1 MSSKTENVDVAF
13 QMINEAVEEYENFL
27 LGIPEGN
34 IYQRIMDL
42 KTTGSSNNTAD
53 REARKVMS
61 AILDRT
67 NGGLSLNNIGD
78 ERSTLFKEP
87 PGTSE
92 SVINIVHGDHKFGI
106 SQEHYESGPGSG
118 GIYDLYK
125 SWEMSS
131 VLMYVDPL
139 QFKSRTITP
148 KTIPTGSENTTN
160 NPDPRQVTGTEL
172 TEGGSNLTQVPPA
185 GLNRVLGTG
194 PGTTGFN
201 KTQDPS
207 FGAVIVRDPVF
218 GFNSRN
224 ANHMPVF
231 LGAITPLEMSR
242 CTPYL
247 DIKVI
252 TKKRSQDSFSKLGI
266 HNFLRYEK
274 PVRDTEGFSL
284 FEDSVP
290 AGGELKEVIDGHF
303 DFMNVF
309 TSPQTMVNPDIN
321 RNKRFSL
328 GAIKDSLKA
337 IKDGDTRRPDY
348 DLETVRDPFQPFMTL
363 LSFNAS
369 ITGIGHG
376 LLATKKASLKIKLHD
391 KSRMKDLSPLLSPN
405 EFSGTKFIIEHGWSH
420 PDGAVDSSNTIGKY
434 LNALRDLSVYQLV
447 NANYSFG
454 NDNSVDITLN
464 LVCSGFQQLKTIS
477 AAGGIYTNLDTV
489 VDEIQEDIEE
499 AFKNSALQAA
509 LDITPN
515 NNERGKKIKEIR
527 GQLRINTSD
536 LNSNSTLVKFEDLQ
550 KLKEGLEKL
559 AGGDDPSK
567 EEIFDALIRLIYG
580 IDEGDSGTIIEI
592 KNAINKGKDELLNA
606 IKAALDSKKPNA
618 GDIIYAKFRSL
629 PLGIDPF
636 RAQTVRSFY
645 ETALGGNTKSKKK
658 VHEVPLIGIGKKYGE
673 KAIDDHV
680 SLGKII
686 SSFVGYPMSTCGLY
700 DEVQLVFYPVNNQSA
715 AARKHTTASFP
726 INLKDLEK
734 ELHKR
739 TKAGEQSFRNLSVH
753 AFFAILERIVS
764 KQTATAYDL
773 FPEDEKGNTEFTPL
787 ESFRQKT
794 REEKYKEASGADK
807 FNASD
812 IEARTATEAEA
823 AGSAITDAALED
835 LKKSKVIE
843 AYQEFLAKAV
853 QKFIDERLKEVYNK
867 EEEYFPGYFI
877 DKEKFSL
884 VNLSMFFETF
894 SPKNK
899 NKGGTESALE
909 KFLDIVGAFEP
920 GKRRNTVDNGKD
932 VTKTILRIHIYDEN
946 SNMGPDVSLYG
957 ANAVNMSK
965 TAKANESNLGNRAF
979 IKSLMMKRQPTI
991 IHGASSGVVNSIK
1004 VSSNTSGQLSNI
1016 LMVEAYGQSL
1026 NASVDTGGEPESFDE
1041 VVMLPTTIDL
1051 EMMGFPMLA
1060 RGQQIFID
1068 FGTQTSL
1075 DNLYTVKSVDHEIQ
1089 AGSYKTSAILVA
1101 ANQMILSSFRNRLQS
1116 LIKETGK
1123 EPSSS

>member
-13 QMINEAVEEYENFL
+13 QMINEAVDEYENFL

-34 IYQRIMDL
+34 IYQRIMNL
-42 KTTGSSNNTAD
+42 KTTGSLNDKDDN
-53 REARKVMS
+53 EARKVMS

-67 NGGLSLNNIGD
+67 NGGLSLNNIGV
-78 ERSTLFKEP
+78 ERSTLFKDL

-92 SVINIVHGDHKFGI
+92 SVISIVHGDHRFGI

-118 GIYDLYK
+118 GIYVLYK
-125 SWEMSS
+125 NYEMNS
-131 VLMYVDPL
+131 VLMYVDPI

-172 TEGGSNLTQVPPA
+172 AEGTLYAPPK
-185 GLNRVLGTG
+185 GLNELIGTG
-194 PGTTGFN
+194 PGKKGFN
-201 KTQDPS
+201 KTQNPS
-207 FGAVIVRDPVF
+207 FGAVIVRDPIF

-231 LGAITPLEMSR
+231 LGAVTPLEMSR

-252 TKKRSQDSFSKLGI
+252 TKKRSPNSFSKLGI

-274 PVRDTEGFSL
+274 PVRDNEGFSL

-290 AGGELKEVIDGHF
+290 AGGEFKEVIDGHF

-321 RNKRFSL
+321 RNKRSALLTIL
-328 GAIKDSLKA
+328 GVF
-337 IKDGDTRRPDY
+337 GVDTRRPDY

-391 KSRMKDLSPLLSPN
+391 KSRMKDLSALLSPN

-447 NANYSFG
+447 NADYSFG
-454 NDNSVDITLN
+454 KDNSVDITLN

-499 AFKNSALQAA
+499 AFKDESLQAVLGIA
-509 LDITPN
+509 SS

-550 KLKEGLEKL
+550 KLKEGLEEL
-559 AGGDDPSK
+559 AGGGSDK
-567 EEIFDALIRLIYG
+567 EKIFDALIRLIYG
-580 IDEGDSGTIIEI
+580 IDEGDSVSITKIKDAISSGDDKLLNEI
-592 KNAINKGKDELLNA
+592 KAN
-606 IKAALDSKKPNA
+606 LDSKKVNA

-645 ETALGGNTKSKKK
+645 ETALEGNSSPKKK
-658 VHEVPLIGIGKKYGE
+658 VHEVPLIGIEKKYGE

-686 SSFVGYPMSTCGLY
+686 SSFIGYPMSTCGLY

-764 KQTATAYDL
+764 KQTASAYDL
-773 FPEDEKGNTEFTPL
+773 FPEDAEGNTKFTPL
-787 ESFRQKT
+787 ESFRQKS
-794 REEKYKEASGADK
+794 REEKYKEASGASG
-807 FNASD
+807 FNASE
-812 IEARTATEAEA
+812 IEAQAAAEAEE
-823 AGSAITDAALED
+823 AGSAITADALKD
-835 LKKSKVIE
+835 LQKSKVIE
-843 AYQEFLAKAV
+843 AYQEFLAKEV
-853 QKFIDERLKEVYNK
+853 QKFIDERLKKVYD
-867 EEEYFPGYFI
+867 EEEVYFPGYFI

-899 NKGGTESALE
+899 NEGGAESKLE
-909 KFLDIVGAFEP
+909 KFLDVFGAFEP

-946 SNMGPDVSLYG
+946 SNMGPDISLYG

-965 TAKANESNLGNRAF
+965 TANANKSNLGNRAF

-991 IHGASSGVVNSIK
+991 IHGASSGVVNSIT

-1026 NASVDTGGEPESFDE
+1026 NASSDTGGEPESFDE
-1041 VVMLPTTIDL
+1041 VVMLPTTINL

-1116 LIKETGK
+1116 LIDKAVKGN
-1123 EPSSS
+1123 EPSSN

>member
-13 QMINEAVEEYENFL
+13 QMINEAVEEYDNFL

-42 KTTGSSNNTAD
+42 KITGSLND
-53 REARKVMS
+53 EDDKEARKVMS
-61 AILDRT
+61 KILDRT
-67 NGGLSLNNIGD
+67 NGGLSLNNIGV
-78 ERSTLFKEP
+78 EKSTIFGENSA
-87 PGTSE
+87 GTSE
-92 SVINIVHGDHKFGI
+92 SVISIVHGDHKFGI
-106 SQEHYESGPGSG
+106 SQEHYESGPDNG
-118 GIYDLYK
+118 GIYDAYRND
-125 SWEMSS
+125 EMKS
-131 VLMYVDPL
+131 VLAYVDPI

-148 KTIPTGSENTTN
+148 KIIPTGSENTTN

-172 TEGGSNLTQVPPA
+172 AEGASNLTQVPPA
-185 GLNRVLGTG
+185 GLNSLLGTAA
-194 PGTTGFN
+194 GTEGFN
-201 KTQDPS
+201 KTQNPS
-207 FGAVIVRDPVF
+207 FGAVIVRDPIF

-231 LGAITPLEMSR
+231 LGAVTPLEMSR

-252 TKKRSQDSFSKLGI
+252 TKKRSPNSFSKLGI

-290 AGGELKEVIDGHF
+290 AGGEFKEVIDGHF

-321 RNKRFSL
+321 KNKRSSL
-328 GAIKDSLKA
+328 GAITG
-337 IKDGDTRRPDY
+337 GDTRRPDY

-391 KSRMKDLSPLLSPN
+391 KSRMKDLSALLSPN

-499 AFKNSALQAA
+499 AFKDESLQEV
-509 LDITPN
+509 LGITSS

-550 KLKEGLEKL
+550 KLKEGLEEL
-559 AGGDDPSK
+559 AGGGSDK
-567 EEIFDALIRLIYG
+567 EKIFDALIRLIYG
-580 IDEGDSGTIIEI
+580 IDEGDSGTTTEI
-592 KNAINKGKDELLNA
+592 KNAISSGLDKLLNV
-606 IKAALDSKKPNA
+606 IKASLDSKKANA

-645 ETALGGNTKSKKK
+645 ETALEGNSSPKKK
-658 VHEVPLIGIGKKYGE
+658 VHEVPLIGITKKYGE
-673 KAIDDHV
+673 KAVDDHV

-686 SSFVGYPMSTCGLY
+686 SSFIGYPMSTCGLY

-739 TKAGEQSFRNLSVH
+739 TMAGEQSFRNLSVH

-773 FPEDEKGNTEFTPL
+773 FPEDAEGNTEISKL
-787 ESFRQKT
+787 QAFREKS
-794 REEKYKEASGADK
+794 REEKYTEASGADG
-807 FNASD
+807 FNASE
-812 IEARTATEAEA
+812 IEAQTAAEAEEV
-823 AGSAITDAALED
+823 GSAITADALKD
-835 LKKSKVIE
+835 LQKSKVIE
-843 AYQEFLAKAV
+843 AYQEFLSKEV
-853 QKFIDERLKEVYNK
+853 QQFRDERLKELYDK

-899 NKGGTESALE
+899 NEGGAESALE

-965 TAKANESNLGNRAF
+965 TAIANESNLGNRAF

-991 IHGASSGVVNSIK
+991 IHGASSGVVNSIT

-1026 NASVDTGGEPESFDE
+1026 NASSDTGGEPESFDE
-1041 VVMLPTTIDL
+1041 VVMLPTTINL

-1075 DNLYTVKSVDHEIQ
+1075 DNLYTVKTVDHEIQ

-1116 LIKETGK
+1116 LIDKAISGD
-1123 EPSSS
+1123 EPSTN